1 MKSAFTIASYIVIW
15 IFIFIVMWE
24 ITVLLTGIEH
34 FLLPSPFD
42 VGKVFFTRSNL
53 LFHHA
58 LITFAEILIGLGIG
72 GACGMITALALSNW
86 PHARRLIVPFLI
98 ISQAIPVFAIAPLL
112 VLWLGFGL
120 ASKIAMSVLIIYFPI
135 TAAFYDG
142 LRRTPAGWLD
152 LAQVMGG
159 SKWLILRHL
168 RFPAALPALASGL
181 RIATAV
187 APIGAV
193 IGEWVGASRGLG
205 YLMLQANARLQ
216 TDLMFAA
223 LIILG
228 FFAVALYL
236 LIDHILR
243 RALASWSVE

>member
-1 MKSAFTIASYIVIW
+1 MKVAFGTAFYIVIW
-15 IFIFIVMWE
+15 VLIFIAAWE
-24 ITVLLTGIEH
+24 ITVLLTGVEH
-34 FLLPSPFD
+34 FLLPSPSD
-42 VGKVFFTRSNL
+42 VGKVFVTRSDL
-53 LFHHA
+53 LLHHA
-58 LITFAEILIGLGIG
+58 SITFSEILIGLGIG
-72 GACGMITALALSNW
+72 GACGMLTALALSSW
-86 PHARRLIVPFLI
+86 PRARSWIVPLLI

-120 ASKIAMSVLIIYFPI
+120 ASKIAMSVLIIYFPV

-142 LRRTPAGWLD
+142 LRRTSAGWLD

-159 SKWLILRHL
+159 SKWRILRHL

-187 APIGAV
+187 APIGAI

-223 LIILG
+223 LIILS

-236 LIDHILR
+236 LIDRTLR
-243 RALASWSVE
+243 RALASWSVA

>member
-1 MKSAFTIASYIVIW
+1 MKSSPVTAFNAVVW
-15 IFIFIVMWE
+15 ILGFIFVWE
-24 ITVLLTGIEH
+24 GVILLTDIEH
-34 FLLPSPFD
+34 FLLPTPQS
-42 VGKVFFTRSNL
+42 VGQAFVTRGNL
-53 LFHHA
+53 LWHHA
-58 LITFAEILIGLGIG
+58 LITFTEILLGLGIG
-72 GACGMITALALSNW
+72 GACGMLTALALSGW
-86 PHARRLIVPFLI
+86 PRAGRWVFPLLI

-112 VLWLGFGL
+112 VLWFGFGM
-120 ASKIAMSVLIIYFPI
+120 ASKIAMSVLIIYFPV

-142 LRRTPAGWLD
+142 LRRTSSGWLD

-223 LIILG
+223 LIILSL
-228 FFAVALYL
+228 FAVTLYL
-236 LIDHILR
+236 LMDHILR
-243 RALASWSVE
+243 RALASWLTV

>member
-1 MKSAFTIASYIVIW
+1 MRSSPVTAFNVAIW
-15 IFIFIVMWE
+15 ILGFILIWE
-24 ITVLLTGIEH
+24 GIILLTNVEH
-34 FLLPSPFD
+34 FLLPTPQS
-42 VGKVFFTRSNL
+42 VGQVFVTRGSL

-58 LITFAEILIGLGIG
+58 LITIAEILLGLGIG
-72 GACGMITALALSNW
+72 SACGMLTSLALSGW
-86 PHARRLIVPFLI
+86 PRAGRWVFPLLI

-112 VLWLGFGL
+112 VLWFGFGM
-120 ASKIAMSVLIIYFPI
+120 ASKIAMSVLIIYFPV

-142 LRRTPAGWLD
+142 LRRTPTGWQD
-152 LAQVMGG
+152 LAHVMGG

-168 RFPAALPALASGL
+168 RFPAAIPALASGL

-193 IGEWVGASRGLG
+193 IGEWVGASSGLG

-223 LIILG
+223 LIVLSL
-228 FFAVALYL
+228 FAVTLYL
-236 LIDHILR
+236 LIDRILR
-243 RALASWSVE
+243 RALASWSTV

>member
-1 MKSAFTIASYIVIW
+1 MKSVLGTALSAIVWSLGFILIW
-15 IFIFIVMWE
+15 EGI
-24 ITVLLTGIEH
+24 VLLTGVEH
-34 FLLPSPFD
+34 FLLPSPLEI
-42 VGKVFFTRSNL
+42 GNVFITRGQL
-53 LFHHA
+53 LLHHA

-72 GACGMITALALSNW
+72 GACGMLTALALSSW
-86 PHARRLIVPFLI
+86 PRARRWVVPLLI
-98 ISQAIPVFAIAPLL
+98 ISQAIPVFAVAPLL

-120 ASKIAMSVLIIYFPI
+120 ASKIAMSVLIIYFPV

-142 LRRTPAGWLD
+142 LRRTPPGWLD

-159 SKWLILRHL
+159 SKWLVLRHL

-187 APIGAV
+187 APIGAI

-223 LIILG
+223 LIILSL
-228 FFAVALYL
+228 FAVALYL
-236 LIDHILR
+236 LIDHTLR
-243 RALASWSVE
+243 RTIASWSVV